1 MPTFL
6 SDPSLALYALLAV
19 TFIVTAAVWYRRRDR
34 KSLLAMLVAGAVLVG
49 LYLIDVSFDS
59 PREEAT
65 KRVEAMA
72 AAASAGDPARF
83 VEHLSPKFAING
95 GDRERVRNSG
105 VWNLIRQHSARVAVW
120 GYGKGEF
127 EEINENEIEIGFYCK
142 GEAAGFQG
150 ALLRFA
156 KGRFVRD
163 PDGKF
168 RMKGIKFYSVEGG
181 RDREEPIPGFP

>member
-19 TFIVTAAVWYRRRDR
+19 TLIVALAVWSRRRDR
-34 KSLLAMLVAGAVLVG
+34 KSLLAASISAALLLG

-72 AAASAGDPARF
+72 AAATAADPARF
-83 VEHLSPKFAING
+83 VEQLSPKFTING
-95 GDRERVRNSG
+95 GDREKVRNSG

-120 GYGKGEF
+120 GFGKGEF
-127 EEINENEIEIGFYCK
+127 QEVGADEIEIGFYCK

-150 ALLRFA
+150 ALVRFA
-156 KGRFVRD
+156 KARFVRD
-163 PDGKF
+163 PDGKW
-168 RMKGIKFYSVEGG
+168 RAKGIKFYAVEGG